1 MNRLAKWLM
10 SGIRFL
16 LAEFFTQIV
25 AAAILF
31 AAFVAWAYFSSIY
44 ATIPVLIAGIVLW
57 GPAGKTFKNKKHEG
71 TESNQ

>member
-44 ATIPVLIAGIVLW
+44 ATIPGFDRWNSVMGTR
-57 GPAGKTFKNKKHEG
+57 GKDI
-71 TESNQ
+71 